1 MNLYFNH
8 HHCLFDNSYKYSIYT
23 IDLFIE
29 AIKNNVLKNFIN
41 NFKIKILNFITLY
54 FIKNLVKIMNCFF
67 NFKFN

>member
-8 HHCLFDNSYKYSIYT
+8 HHSLFDNSYKYSIYT
-23 IDLFIE
+23 INLFIE
-29 AIKNNVLKNFIN
+29 AIENDVLMNFIN

-54 FIKNLVKIMNCFF
+54 FIKNLVKFMNCFF